1 MKIPRNPMEIHGS
14 PVVLGRATEARPEV
28 KILNGLSLT
37 LQRGQKAAVV
47 GESGSGKS
55 TAPRM
60 GRKIEQLVIQSY
72 HLNKGL
78 YIMGKVLV

>member
-1 MKIPRNPMEIHGS
+1 MEITIDNIDHHKS
-14 PVVLGRATEARPEV
+14 PWNWPLKSHLSTEARPEV

-55 TAPRM
+55 TAPW
-60 GRKIEQLVIQSY
+60 RKMVMR
-72 HLNKGL
+72 L
-78 YIMGKVLV
+78 YISISIYYI